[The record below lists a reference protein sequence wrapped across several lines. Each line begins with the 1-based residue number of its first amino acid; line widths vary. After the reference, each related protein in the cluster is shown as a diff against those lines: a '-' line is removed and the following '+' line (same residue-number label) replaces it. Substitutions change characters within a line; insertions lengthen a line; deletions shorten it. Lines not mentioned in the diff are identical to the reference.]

1 MSTDF
6 AISAPGEVLLI
17 RGSPTDGRCQIDVR
31 DGFDPPRFVLGGTA
45 SFLPYVPELL
55 SRARQLWLGPSRG
68 RKSFPISRL
77 PVINYLADV
86 DIYEGPLRKAAFIVQ
101 ELAQPAF
108 NAPDAVLR
116 TRRDQV
122 AACLAGLPGVSI
134 PRTIRTP
141 APDRATLTEAI
152 TAAGLTFPLL
162 IRPTGAHGGDGII
175 KVDCR
180 EDLATARIRS
190 DDGPVY
196 VTEFVDFAD
205 ADGLYRKY
213 RVVVVGDEIFV
224 RHVIIGD
231 NWLLHAER
239 RTQNTEAEE
248 QAALAAFAEQT
259 RPAIRSAVMAVA
271 DALNLDYFGIDC
283 SLRPDGAMLVFEA
296 NACMNVLHNS
306 APSPSMW
313 EAPIATI
320 LAALRDL
327 LADPARWRAQPAQPA
342 VAA

>member
-17 RGSPTDGRCQIDVR
+17 RGSPTDRHCRIDVQ

-55 SRARQLWLGPSRG
+55 PRARQLWLGPSRG
-68 RKSFPISRL
+68 QKSFPISRL
-77 PVINYLADV
+77 PVINYLADA
-86 DIYEGPLRKAAFIVQ
+86 DIYEGPLHKAAFIVQ
-101 ELAQPAF
+101 ELGQPAF

-122 AACLAGLPGVSI
+122 AASLAGLPGVSI
-134 PRTIRTP
+134 PRTIRAP
-141 APDRATLTEAI
+141 APDRATLTKAI
-152 TAAGLTFPLL
+152 ATEGLAFPLL
-162 IRPTGAHGGDGII
+162 IRPAGAHGGDGMTKI
-175 KVDCR
+175 DR
-180 EDLATARIRS
+180 PEDLETAKIRF

-213 RVVVVGDEIFV
+213 RVVVVGEEIFV
-224 RHVIIGD
+224 RHLIIGD
-231 NWLLHAER
+231 TWLLHAER
-239 RTQNTEAEE
+239 RTHNTEAEE

-259 RPAIRSAVMAVA
+259 RPAIRGAVMAVA

-283 SLRPDGAMLVFEA
+283 SLRPDGRMLVFEA
-296 NACMNVLHNS
+296 NACMNVLHNDI
-306 APSPSMW
+306 PSPSMW

-320 LAALRDL
+320 LAALRGL
-327 LADPARWRAQPAQPA
+327 LAEPARWRSQPPA
-342 VAA
+342 AA

>member
-17 RGSPTDGRCQIDVR
+17 RGSPADRHCRIDVQ

-55 SRARQLWLGPSRG
+55 SRARQLWLGPSQG
-68 RKSFPISRL
+68 QKPFPIRRL
-77 PVINYLADV
+77 PVINYLADA
-86 DIYEGPLRKAAFIVQ
+86 DIYEGPLRKAARIVQ
-101 ELAQPAF
+101 RLGQPAF

-122 AACLAGLPGVSI
+122 ATSLAGLTGVLM

-141 APDRATLTEAI
+141 ASDRATLIQAI
-152 TAAGLTFPLL
+152 AEEGLAFPLL
-162 IRPTGAHGGDGII
+162 IRPAGAHGGDGMT
-175 KVDCR
+175 KVDRR
-180 EDLATARIRS
+180 EDLETAKIRF

-231 NWLLHAER
+231 SWLLHAER
-239 RTQNTEAEE
+239 RTQNTQAEE
-248 QAALAAFAEQT
+248 EVALAAFAEQT
-259 RPAIRSAVMAVA
+259 CPAIRPAVMAVA

-283 SLRPDGAMLVFEA
+283 SLRPDGGMLVFEA

-306 APSPSMW
+306 VPSPSMW
-313 EAPIATI
+313 DAPIAMI
-320 LAALRDL
+320 LAALRGL
-327 LADPARWRAQPAQPA
+327 LAEPARWRAQPPT
-342 VAA
+342 AA